1 MSEFFIR
8 RPIVAIVIS
17 MLMVIIGA
25 ITIAGLPVAQFPD
38 IAPPEIRIHA
48 LYPGADSET
57 MERAVATP
65 IEQQVNG
72 VDNMDYMYSLNSS
85 GDSSTSLMVDFD
97 LKTDPN
103 TDLILTQ
110 SRQQL
115 ANGQLPQDVNMIG
128 IDVKKSLTSP
138 MLVVAL
144 YSPKGTYDTQ
154 FLANYAYINWKD
166 PIERSYGVGQ
176 SQVYAGECAMRIWV
190 KPDRL
195 AKLGVTVNEVIGAV
209 QAQNS
214 VNPAGQ
220 VAGEPSVGVQRF
232 TYTLRAQG
240 RLATPEEFGNI
251 VVRES
256 PAGGVVRVKDVASVE
271 LGSQDYN
278 ISTRLNGKPCA
289 GIGIYQLPGSNA
301 VEAAK
306 GIRKLLAKMKES
318 FPADMDYT
326 IALDTTDA
334 VTAGMEEIVVTL
346 GIAFVLV
353 IIVVYIFLQDWRA
366 TVIPML
372 AVPVS
377 LIGTFVVFPLFGF
390 SINTLSL
397 FGLVLAIGLVVDDAI
412 VVVEGIQRHIEEGLS
427 PREASRKAMTE
438 LTGPVVGIALVLS
451 AVFVPTVFIPGITGR
466 LYQQFALTIAISV
479 IVSAFNALTLSPALS
494 ALLLRPHK
502 KTHGPLARFFDW
514 FNRKFA
520 SGTNF
525 YLRIS
530 GGLIRKSGLAVAALA
545 AFAIAGGF
553 FAKVL
558 PSSFLPDEDQGYMYI
573 QMQLPEASSFQS
585 TSAAAKAVENVLMS
599 TPGVKYCTTALGFS
613 LLSQTRSTYNGFFF
627 VALEPWETRKKIEE
641 QYQVIKAKLNLKL
654 ITLPQGTVFAFSPPA
669 IAGVGTSGGFQFVLE
684 DRSGRDSEFLTNN
697 LNKFMEALRKRPEID
712 KNTTFSTYIPS
723 TPQRF
728 VEVDKEKVLKQGVNI
743 KDVYATL
750 QAFMG
755 GQFVNYFNQ
764 FGRAWQV
771 YVGAEAPYRASLEN
785 VAQFYV
791 RNDRG
796 EMVPLSALTKFES
809 RYGPEFK
816 MRFNEY
822 SAAQI
827 MGSAA
832 PGYSSEQATAA
843 LEEVFHQTMP
853 PEMGFDYMGMSRQEQ
868 KAREGVPTSVIFG
881 MSLLFVFLIL
891 AALYESWSLPFGVLL
906 STPVAVFGAFGALW
920 LRRTVLGM
928 IFPSFM
934 VQIEND
940 VYSQIGLVMLI
951 GLAAKNAIL
960 IVEFAKE
967 EYEKGK
973 PLADAALEGARLRLR
988 PILMTSFAFVLGC
1001 VPLWIATG
1009 AGSVGRQIMGTAVIG
1024 GMLAAT
1030 GLAVFLIPALYVIVE
1045 RVANLRKGRAPL
1057 TVTVPEP
1064 NPAGGD

>member
-326 IALDTTDA
+326 IALDTTGCGYGRHGGDRRHA
-334 VTAGMEEIVVTL
+334 RDRLCFGDHRGL
-346 GIAFVLV
+346 H
-353 IIVVYIFLQDWRA
+353 
-366 TVIPML
+366 IP
-372 AVPVS
+372 A
-377 LIGTFVVFPLFGF
+377 
-390 SINTLSL
+390 
-397 FGLVLAIGLVVDDAI
+397 
-412 VVVEGIQRHIEEGLS
+412 R
-427 PREASRKAMTE
+427 
-438 LTGPVVGIALVLS
+438 
-451 AVFVPTVFIPGITGR
+451 
-466 LYQQFALTIAISV
+466 
-479 IVSAFNALTLSPALS
+479 
-494 ALLLRPHK
+494 
-502 KTHGPLARFFDW
+502 LARH
-514 FNRKFA
+514 RHSHA
-520 SGTNF
+520 
-525 YLRIS
+525 
-530 GGLIRKSGLAVAALA
+530 
-545 AFAIAGGF
+545 
-553 FAKVL
+553 
-558 PSSFLPDEDQGYMYI
+558 
-573 QMQLPEASSFQS
+573 
-585 TSAAAKAVENVLMS
+585 
-599 TPGVKYCTTALGFS
+599 
-613 LLSQTRSTYNGFFF
+613 
-627 VALEPWETRKKIEE
+627 
-641 QYQVIKAKLNLKL
+641 
-654 ITLPQGTVFAFSPPA
+654 
-669 IAGVGTSGGFQFVLE
+669 
-684 DRSGRDSEFLTNN
+684 
-697 LNKFMEALRKRPEID
+697 
-712 KNTTFSTYIPS
+712 
-723 TPQRF
+723 
-728 VEVDKEKVLKQGVNI
+728 
-743 KDVYATL
+743 
-750 QAFMG
+750 
-755 GQFVNYFNQ
+755 
-764 FGRAWQV
+764 GRARL
-771 YVGAEAPYRASLEN
+771 PYRNIRCLPPLRFLDQHAFTVWIS
-785 VAQFYV
+785 AGH
-791 RNDRG
+791 RPCGGRRDRRG
-796 EMVPLSALTKFES
+796 G
-809 RYGPEFK
+809 RYP
-816 MRFNEY
+816 
-822 SAAQI
+822 
-827 MGSAA
+827 
-832 PGYSSEQATAA
+832 TA
-843 LEEVFHQTMP
+843 H
-853 PEMGFDYMGMSRQEQ
+853 
-868 KAREGVPTSVIFG
+868 
-881 MSLLFVFLIL
+881 
-891 AALYESWSLPFGVLL
+891 
-906 STPVAVFGAFGALW
+906 
-920 LRRTVLGM
+920 RR
-928 IFPSFM
+928 
-934 VQIEND
+934 
-940 VYSQIGLVMLI
+940 
-951 GLAAKNAIL
+951 
-960 IVEFAKE
+960 
-967 EYEKGK
+967 
-973 PLADAALEGARLRLR
+973 
-988 PILMTSFAFVLGC
+988 
-1001 VPLWIATG
+1001 
-1009 AGSVGRQIMGTAVIG
+1009 GSVSKRGVS
-1024 GMLAAT
+1024 
-1030 GLAVFLIPALYVIVE
+1030 
-1045 RVANLRKGRAPL
+1045 KS
-1057 TVTVPEP
+1057 
-1064 NPAGGD
+1064 DD